1 MNNLIGPHTV
11 NTLPEG
17 TYEAFKDHGVVQRT
31 VDKDLQAAQAHLDAL
46 AEAGI
51 DVGAATAKLQIDGVG
66 VFVMSFDKVVGIV
79 EQRRLAL
86 AA

>member
-1 MNNLIGPHTV
+1 
-11 NTLPEG
+11 
-17 TYEAFKDHGVVQRT
+17 
-31 VDKDLQAAQAHLDAL
+31 
-46 AEAGI
+46 
-51 DVGAATAKLQIDGVG
+51 VGAATAKLQIDGVG